1 LKSECSQ
8 DELPLDPDVAS
19 ILLEWKRLCPETE
32 GDWVFPSPRTE
43 KPYDSGSLR
52 KKVLKTAALRAKI
65 PGAIGW
71 DTLRHSY
78 RAWLDETG
86 APLGVQQKLM
96 RHANIS
102 TTMNVYGGA
111 FMKASAKPTR
121 PNKKRPSHR
130 RPLFLLS
137 KAYWTISDHNRKSQ
151 FLVTLRLRWLR
162 GPATIRIV

>member
-1 LKSECSQ
+1 MLHPQNLLRPSRNFLLNLKNGI
-8 DELPLDPDVAS
+8 
-19 ILLEWKRLCPETE
+19 ILH
-32 GDWVFPSPRTE
+32 

-65 PGAIGW
+65 QGLVGW
-71 DTLRHSY
+71 HTLRHGY

-111 FMKASAKPTR
+111 FMEAERKANTSVVQRAAGTASRPHPIAKGR
-121 PNKKRPSHR
+121 Q
-130 RPLFLLS
+130 LDGLS
-137 KAYWTISDHNRKSQ
+137 LWCFKSYWTISDHNRKSK
-151 FLVTLRLRWLR
+151 FLVTS
-162 GPATIRIV
+162 